1 MAKQSIA
8 NPVVSLGL
16 DSSGLRSG
24 IASSMSDVKNV
35 GSKIG
40 QSLKQAI
47 GTPLS
52 LAGSAAAMAVPLNA
66 ALNIANMAASAAKS
80 VLTAPVNALM
90 GRESFLAEQRGM
102 PLLEGSDA
110 GYSGVFARLGAQWND
125 LLADMMVAL
134 DKAFDFRGWIEYA
147 RGAMAA
153 ISSVFSVFL
162 GPLQEITQNPK
173 HLEEMFRAGGEMLID
188 VFETGANVFAAG
200 YDILMD
206 VWQAGADIFVDVYN
220 SFVGLV
226 DMIAEL
232 KPAFAKMMAGL
243 YNFGETAMMGGQLG
257 DKGRQTWRDLQVQWG
272 ITDNKGNP
280 LKQPGPSEQM
290 GYLDLGLKKLGVNFG
305 AILGGTARALFAGTD
320 FAPQQINAADA
331 GKTAGR
337 LIPIMERM
345 AQSRLS
351 SALTSDSTALVEAV
365 TRASVTGPGQ
375 DLQQRVA
382 MAAEENVRIA
392 KATQTVQQ
400 KILDAYLK
408 SDAYKNNPDIRI

>member
-40 QSLKQAI
+40 QSLKSAI

-66 ALNIANMAASAAKS
+66 ALNIASMAASAAKS

-90 GRESFLAEQRGM
+90 SREAFQAEQNGM
-102 PLLEGSDA
+102 PILTSSDT
-110 GYSGVFARLGAQWND
+110 GFTGVFARLYSQWED

-134 DKAFDFRGWIEYA
+134 ENAIDLRSWIEYI
-147 RGAMAA
+147 RGIMVGAKALLAA
-153 ISSVFSVFL
+153 IF
-162 GPLQEITQNPK
+162 GPLENLKKDPQALANSV
-173 HLEEMFRAGGEMLID
+173 RAGAELTINLFDGVAKISLEIYNTFVDIVKLIRNIPGLGQEFDEKDEAKIDKWLND
-188 VFETGANVFAAG
+188 VRNQVFVPDAGLMGGRPGGQAIGMQVPAGNWIKRGRDEAIKALGLNDNGPQKIAADGIDKIVRDARENLNKMFKNNPLAAPPKDRAQSAANAAG
-200 YDILMD
+200 
-206 VWQAGADIFVDVYN
+206 V
-220 SFVGLV
+220 
-226 DMIAEL
+226 
-232 KPAFAKMMAGL
+232 
-243 YNFGETAMMGGQLG
+243 
-257 DKGRQTWRDLQVQWG
+257 
-272 ITDNKGNP
+272 
-280 LKQPGPSEQM
+280 
-290 GYLDLGLKKLGVNFG
+290 
-305 AILGGTARALFAGTD
+305 
-320 FAPQQINAADA
+320 
-331 GKTAGR
+331 

-392 KATQTVQQ
+392 QATKSIQER
-400 KILDAYLK
+400 ILSAYEN
-408 SDAYKNNPDIRI
+408 SPAYKNNPDLRIP

>member
-16 DSSGLRSG
+16 DSSGLKSG
-24 IASSMSDVKNV
+24 IASSMGDVKNV

-40 QSLKQAI
+40 QSLKSAI

-90 GRESFLAEQRGM
+90 SREAFQAEQNGM
-102 PLLEGSDA
+102 PILTSSDT
-110 GYSGVFARLGAQWND
+110 GFTGVFARLYSQWED

-134 DKAFDFRGWIEYA
+134 ENAIDFRSWIEYI
-147 RGAMAA
+147 RGMMVGAKALLAA
-153 ISSVFSVFL
+153 IF
-162 GPLQEITQNPK
+162 GPLENLKKDPQALANSV
-173 HLEEMFRAGGEMLID
+173 RAGAELTINLFDGVAKISLEIYNTFVDIVKLIRNIPGLGQEFD
-188 VFETGANVFAAG
+188 EKDEAKINKWLNDPRNQVFVPDAGLMGGRPGGQALGMQVPAGNWIKQGRDEAIKALGLNDNGPQRIAADGIDKIVRAARENLNNMFKNNPLAAPPKDRAQSAANAAG
-200 YDILMD
+200 
-206 VWQAGADIFVDVYN
+206 V
-220 SFVGLV
+220 
-226 DMIAEL
+226 
-232 KPAFAKMMAGL
+232 
-243 YNFGETAMMGGQLG
+243 
-257 DKGRQTWRDLQVQWG
+257 
-272 ITDNKGNP
+272 
-280 LKQPGPSEQM
+280 
-290 GYLDLGLKKLGVNFG
+290 
-305 AILGGTARALFAGTD
+305 
-320 FAPQQINAADA
+320 
-331 GKTAGR
+331 
-337 LIPIMERM
+337 LIPLMERM

-392 KATQTVQQ
+392 RETKSIQER
-400 KILDAYLK
+400 ILSAYEN
-408 SDAYKNNPDIRI
+408 SPAYKNNPDISI

>member
-24 IASSMSDVKNV
+24 ITSSMGDVKNV

-40 QSLKQAI
+40 QSLKSAI

-66 ALNIANMAASAAKS
+66 ALNIASMAASAAKS
-80 VLTAPVNALM
+80 MLTAPMNALM

-102 PLLEGSDA
+102 PLLAGSDA
-110 GYSGVFARLGAQWND
+110 GYTGVFARLSAQWEE

-153 ISSVFSVFL
+153 ISSVFSAFL
-162 GPLQEITQNPK
+162 GPLQEITQNPE

-188 VFETGANVFAAG
+188 VFEGGANVFAAG

-220 SFVGLV
+220 SFVNLV

-272 ITDNKGNP
+272 ITDNQGNP

-290 GYLDLGLKKLGVNFG
+290 GYLDLGLKKLGDNFG
-305 AILGGTARALFAGTD
+305 AILGGTARALFAGMG
-320 FAPQQINAADA
+320 FAPPKLADA
-331 GKTAGR
+331 DAATVSGK

-345 AQSRLS
+345 AQSRIT

-365 TRASVTGPGQ
+365 TRASVAGPGQ

-382 MAAEENVRIA
+382 AAAEENVRIA
-392 KATQTVQQ
+392 KATQTVQE

-408 SDAYKNNPDIRI
+408 SDAYKNNPDLRI